1 MVKFVELKKLTA
13 IKKLITLGLL
23 LFQWTC
29 WAQADALAKY
39 TETPILIDGEIDQQW
54 STLAPSSPFWEYFP
68 SDTLQAKQQTQ
79 VKFMYDK
86 QNLYV
91 LIIAEDDDN
100 QYITSTLRRDF
111 SFRTGDSVTLV
122 LDTFN
127 DGTNAFMFGTN
138 PEGVKREAL
147 IANGG
152 NNFRDFNITWDV
164 KWETEVKKFDGGY
177 ISEMKIPLASLRYP
191 DNIEQWRVNV
201 YRSELAENSISTWAN
216 VPRNQIIAGLAFMK
230 TLQFE
235 KKLPQAKTPVALI
248 PFISG
253 ITAKDFEANDNS
265 SDFSFGGDAKL
276 SIGDGM
282 ILDLTLQP
290 DFSQVEVDDQII
302 NLTRFEVRLP
312 EKRQFFIQNS
322 DLFDNFGDNRESQP
336 FFSRRIGVAK
346 DLDGNTIQNKI
357 IAGARLSG
365 KINPKLRL
373 GFLNMQTAEDAP
385 NGIAANNNTVFTL
398 QQQMFSRSNLGFF
411 FINRQQTGDDIESS
425 DQTSFNRVVGMDYN
439 LASKNNQ
446 WTGRTYWHQ
455 SFVPDQEDESYSAG
469 FRLEHNSRKHSAVYN
484 TNRIGGGFQSD
495 LGFIRRTDIL
505 KQFFRYGH
513 RFWIDGKNIRSIEL
527 SQSVF
532 YVDKPATDGLV
543 TDRSIST
550 RSEISFN
557 DQSELRLDYSRR
569 YTYLTDVFN
578 PLGKDD
584 AVGLPAETG
593 YYYNGFELNYRS
605 NFSKP
610 INYNVQASFGDFYN
624 GQRLSIRSQVSV
636 RVQPRFSGSLRVNYD
651 KITFP
656 APYTSGELW
665 LIGPKLDYTFSKSVF
680 WNTFIQYSS
689 QSENFSINSRLQWR
703 FAPLSDFYLV
713 YNDNYFAETTLAPKV
728 RSLTFKLTYWLS
740 I

>member
-1 MVKFVELKKLTA
+1 MD
-13 IKKLITLGLL
+13 
-23 LFQWTC
+23 
-29 WAQADALAKY
+29 AQTDALAKY
-39 TETPILIDGEIDQQW
+39 TDTEIVIDGEIDAQW
-54 STLAPSSPFWEYFP
+54 ETLSPSSPFWEYFP
-68 SDTLQAKQQTQ
+68 SDSLQAKQQTQ

-86 QNLYV
+86 QHFYV
-91 LIIAEDDDN
+91 LIVAEDDDSE
-100 QYITSTLRRDF
+100 YITSTLRRDF
-111 SFRTGDSVTLV
+111 SFRSGDSVTLV

-127 DGTNAFMFGTN
+127 DATNAFMFGTN

-147 IANGG
+147 ISNGG
-152 NNFRDFNITWDV
+152 NNFRDFNSSWDV
-164 KWETEVKKFDGGY
+164 KWQTQVKKVEGAY
-177 ISEMKIPLASLRYP
+177 ITEMKIPLASLRYP
-191 DNIEQWRVNV
+191 DNISQWRVNV
-201 YRSELAENSISTWAN
+201 YRSELAENTISSWAN
-216 VPRNQIIAGLAFMK
+216 VPANQLIAGLAFMK
-230 TLQFE
+230 TLTFE
-235 KKLPQAKTPVALI
+235 NNLPKPKTPFAII
-248 PFISG
+248 PFTSG
-253 ITAKDFEANDNS
+253 IASKNFEEGT
-265 SDFSFGGDAKL
+265 SDTSLSFGSDAKL

-282 ILDLTLQP
+282 ILDLTLNP

-302 NLTRFEVRLP
+302 NITRFEVRLP

-346 DLDGNTIQNKI
+346 DLDGNTIENKI

-365 KINPKLRL
+365 KLNPRLRL
-373 GFLNMQTAEDAP
+373 GLLNMQTEQDAE

-398 QQQMFSRSNLGFF
+398 QQQLFNRSYLGFI
-411 FINRQQTGDDIESS
+411 FINRQQTGES
-425 DQTSFNRVVGMDYN
+425 DFETEQEDFNRVVGLDYN

-455 SFVPDQEDESYSAG
+455 SFSPTQLNDNYSAG
-469 FRLEHNSRKHSAVYN
+469 FRLQHNSRKHTAIYN

-513 RFWIDGKNIRSIEL
+513 RFWLDSKSLRSIEL
-527 SQSVF
+527 SQAVF
-532 YVDKPATDGLV
+532 YVDKPKSDGLV

-550 RSEISFN
+550 RAEITFN
-557 DQSELRLDYSRR
+557 NQAEFRVNYNRN
-569 YTYLTDVFN
+569 YTYLTSEFN

-584 AVGLPAETG
+584 AVALPENSG
-593 YYYNGFELNYRS
+593 YLYNDLELNYRS
-605 NFSKP
+605 DFSKAV
-610 INYNVQASFGDFYN
+610 NYRIQANYGDFFN
-624 GQRLSIRSQVSV
+624 GKKHSLRTEVSF
-636 RVQPRFSGSLRVNYD
+636 RVQPRFTGSIRVNYD

-665 LIGPKLDYTFSKSVF
+665 LIGPKLDFTFSKSVF

-689 QSENFSINSRLQWR
+689 QSENFGINSRLQWR

-713 YNDNYFAETTLAPKV
+713 YNDNYFASTNFAPKV